1 MRVLRR
7 PHRLETALL
16 ERAGQLHRRHR
27 IIGKEH
33 RAAEMHATLPW
44 YSLIWRLRLAGG
56 IGRRHQLPIPRHAV
70 SYEPHP
76 RRPAI
81 GRAQMGTEGGP
92 ERSSAEAGGARKIIH
107 IDMDA
112 FYASVEQRDNPEL
125 RGKPVAVDGSR
136 ERGVVAAASYEAR
149 KFGVHSAMPSIT
161 AKRKCP
167 DLIFVKPR
175 FDAYRAISLQIRE
188 IFAAYTPIIEPL
200 SLDEAYLD
208 VTENLKGIVSA
219 TQIAEE
225 IRARIRAETELTAS
239 AGVSYNKFLAKLA
252 SDHRK
257 PDGLFVITP
266 KMGPE
271 FVETLPVRKFH
282 GVGPATAAKMER
294 LGVKTGL
301 DLRAQTLAFLQ
312 QHFGKAGSYY
322 YWVARGVD
330 ERPVRA
336 DRIRKSVGA
345 ENTFPADLFTY
356 EAARD
361 ALREIV
367 DKVWGYCEG
376 SGARGRTVTL
386 KVKFAN
392 FQITRSRTGQTQI
405 RTRSELEQLGNA
417 LLEPL
422 FPVAKGVRLLGV
434 SLSSLAV
441 EEAER
446 EPEFRLP
453 P

>member
-1 MRVLRR
+1 
-7 PHRLETALL
+7 
-16 ERAGQLHRRHR
+16 
-27 IIGKEH
+27 
-33 RAAEMHATLPW
+33 
-44 YSLIWRLRLAGG
+44 
-56 IGRRHQLPIPRHAV
+56 
-70 SYEPHP
+70 
-76 RRPAI
+76 
-81 GRAQMGTEGGP
+81 MGTAEGV
-92 ERSSAEAGGARKIIH
+92 ERSPAGAGSRRKIIH

-112 FYASVEQRDNPEL
+112 FYASVEQRDDPEL
-125 RGKPVAVDGSR
+125 RGKPVAVGGSR

-149 KFGVHSAMPSIT
+149 AFGVHSAMPSIT

-175 FDAYRAISLQIRE
+175 FDAYKAISLQIRE

-208 VTENLKGIVSA
+208 VTENLRGIPSA

-225 IRARIRAETELTAS
+225 IRATIRAETELTAS

-266 KMGPE
+266 KMGPS

-282 GVGPATAAKMER
+282 GIGPATARKMAR
-294 LGVKTGL
+294 LGIETGL
-301 DLRAQTLAFLQ
+301 DLKGHTEGFLQ
-312 QHFGKAGSYY
+312 HHFGKAGSYY
-322 YWVARGVD
+322 YWAARGID

-336 DRIRKSVGA
+336 DRTRKSVGA
-345 ENTFPADLFTY
+345 ENTFPADLLTY

-361 ALREIV
+361 ALREIAG
-367 DKVWGYCEG
+367 KVWAYCEG
-376 SGARGRTVTL
+376 SGIRGRTVTL

-392 FQITRSRTGQTQI
+392 FQVITRSRTGQMQV
-405 RTRSELEQLGNA
+405 RTRDQLEELGNA

-422 FPVAKGVRLLGV
+422 FPVAKGIRLLGI
-434 SLSSLAV
+434 SLSSLAA

-446 EPEFRLP
+446 ELEFSLP
-453 P
+453 VVAQG

>member
-1 MRVLRR
+1 MGA
-7 PHRLETALL
+7 E
-16 ERAGQLHRRHR
+16 ERAQGFS
-27 IIGKEH
+27 G
-33 RAAEMHATLPW
+33 
-44 YSLIWRLRLAGG
+44 
-56 IGRRHQLPIPRHAV
+56 
-70 SYEPHP
+70 
-76 RRPAI
+76 
-81 GRAQMGTEGGP
+81 
-92 ERSSAEAGGARKIIH
+92 EAGRSRKIIH

-112 FYASVEQRDNPEL
+112 FYASVERRDNPEL
-125 RGKPVAVDGSR
+125 RGKPVAVGGSR

-149 KFGVHSAMPSIT
+149 KFGVHSAMPSMT

-167 DLIFVKPR
+167 DLIFVRPR
-175 FDAYRAISLQIRE
+175 FDAYKAISVQIRE
-188 IFAAYTPIIEPL
+188 VFAEYTPIIEPL

-225 IRARIRAETELTAS
+225 IRAKIRAETGLTAS

-266 KMGPE
+266 KMGPV

-282 GVGPATAAKMER
+282 GVGPATAKKMSG
-294 LGVKTGL
+294 LGIETGL
-301 DLRAQTLAFLQ
+301 DLRGQTLEFLQ
-312 QHFGKAGSYY
+312 QYFGKVSSYY
-322 YWVARGVD
+322 YWAARGVD

-345 ENTFPADLFTY
+345 ENTFPADLFAY

-367 DKVWGYCEG
+367 DKVWAYCEG
-376 SGARGRTVTL
+376 SGIRGRTITL

-392 FQITRSRTGQTQI
+392 FQIITRSRTGEI
-405 RTRSELEQLGNA
+405 PVRTRGELEQLGDA

-422 FPVAKGVRLLGV
+422 FPVARGIWLLGI
-434 SLSSLAV
+434 SMSSLAA
-441 EEAER
+441 EEAEQ
-446 EPEFRLP
+446 PEFSLP
-453 P
+453 V

>member
-1 MRVLRR
+1 
-7 PHRLETALL
+7 
-16 ERAGQLHRRHR
+16 
-27 IIGKEH
+27 
-33 RAAEMHATLPW
+33 
-44 YSLIWRLRLAGG
+44 
-56 IGRRHQLPIPRHAV
+56 
-70 SYEPHP
+70 
-76 RRPAI
+76 
-81 GRAQMGTEGGP
+81 MGTGGP
-92 ERSSAEAGGARKIIH
+92 AEGSSAAASVPRKIIH

-112 FYASVEQRDNPEL
+112 FYASVEQHDNPEL
-125 RGKPVAVDGSR
+125 RGKPVAVGGSR

-149 KFGVHSAMPSIT
+149 AFGVHSAMPSIT

-175 FDAYRAISLQIRE
+175 FDAYKAISLQIRE

-208 VTENLKGIVSA
+208 VTENLKGIISA

-225 IRARIRAETELTAS
+225 IRAEIRAETGLTAS

-266 KMGPE
+266 KMGPA

-282 GVGPATAAKMER
+282 GVGPATARKMS
-294 LGVKTGL
+294 GL
-301 DLRAQTLAFLQ
+301 
-312 QHFGKAGSYY
+312 
-322 YWVARGVD
+322 GVD

-345 ENTFPADLFTY
+345 ENTFPADLFVY

-367 DKVWGYCEG
+367 DKVWDYCEA
-376 SGARGRTVTL
+376 SGIRGRTVTL

-392 FQITRSRTGQTQI
+392 FRIITRSRTGQMPI
-405 RTRSELEQLGNA
+405 RTRSELEQLGDA

-422 FPVAKGVRLLGV
+422 FPVARGIRLLGI
-434 SLSSLAV
+434 SMSSLAA
-441 EEAER
+441 EEAEQ
-446 EPEFRLP
+446 PEFSLP
-453 P
+453 V